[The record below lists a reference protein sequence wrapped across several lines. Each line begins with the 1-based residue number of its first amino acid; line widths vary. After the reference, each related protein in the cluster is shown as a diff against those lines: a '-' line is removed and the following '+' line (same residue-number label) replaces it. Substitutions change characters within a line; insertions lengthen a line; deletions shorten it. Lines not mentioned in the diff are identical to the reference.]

1 MALEELKVCAKDI
14 QENSKAY
21 LDSSIGYYK
30 LLGFKVFMKSTT
42 LILKLLL
49 ISICLLLVLLFISI
63 AGSLSLGAFLH
74 SYPLGFL
81 IVAGFYLVLA
91 FLLFFMKDKIVEEPI
106 LKRFSE
112 IFFND

>member
-1 MALEELKVCAKDI
+1 
-14 QENSKAY
+14 
-21 LDSSIGYYK
+21 
-30 LLGFKVFMKSTT
+30 
-42 LILKLLL
+42 
-49 ISICLLLVLLFISI
+49 
-63 AGSLSLGAFLH
+63 LSLGAFLH